1 MSGTPTTTGAGQ
13 ATSGAVPTAKGR
25 HFLNLTL
32 LGGFFLLLT
41 FWYYRHMQY
50 RVAGLVVGGVMG
62 VWMLWRILYDV
73 LKWGAGDEVKALPKR
88 VLGSAWTTV
97 VLLVGLPLS
106 AGLHLVTSSLHLQ
119 AAAGTGREQVFRV
132 EVRDERRDRALLED
146 VKLTGDRAVEGRPFW
161 FRGGGAR
168 VRVRLIEPAGYA
180 SLTTNLGWGRRVFL
194 TVPTDFSEKTLHLL
208 RLLPGPK
215 LLSALARPGDTVLTR
230 YDVVLVRGGQTNVL
244 ADWRQGVACTGATR
258 AEMEGVL
265 KRETAAARRADFE
278 ERLGRLGFP
287 AEGREAV
294 LQVWERPPRLEDVG
308 DFEAGDELA
317 VSVRRGGEALV
328 FGASVRIEPERR
340 VHTLLIEL

>member
-1 MSGTPTTTGAGQ
+1 MSETPTTTGAGK
-13 ATSGAVPTAKGR
+13 ATPEAVPAAKGR

-32 LGGFFLLLT
+32 LGGIFLLLT
-41 FWYYRHMQY
+41 FWYDRHMQY

-62 VWMLWRILYDV
+62 VWMLWRILYDL

-88 VLGSAWTTV
+88 VLGSARTTA

-106 AGLHLVTSSLHLQ
+106 ALLHGVTSSLHLQ

-132 EVRDERRDRALLED
+132 EVQDERRDRALLEN
-146 VKLTGDRAVEGRPFW
+146 VKVTGDRAVEGRPFW

-168 VRVRLIEPAGYA
+168 VRVRLIEPVGYA
-180 SLTTNLGWGRRVFL
+180 PLTTNLGWGRRVFL

-208 RLLPGPK
+208 RLIPGPK
-215 LLSALARPGDTVLTR
+215 LLSALARPGDPVLTR
-230 YDVVLVRGGQTNVL
+230 YDVVLVRAGQTNVIE
-244 ADWRQGVACTGATR
+244 DWRQGVACTGATR
-258 AEMEGVL
+258 AEMEAVL

-287 AEGREAV
+287 AAGREAV
-294 LQVWERPPRLEDVG
+294 LRVWEGPPRLEDSGSFEVG
-308 DFEAGDELA
+308 DGVA